1 MLIKLSTRSCL
12 EIKMWD
18 EVKNIK
24 TDNSSFERVEDFKYS
39 GTTLTNQNF
48 IQVKI
53 KSILKSGNDC
63 YSSVQNLLSSSL
75 LSKNLKIRIYR
86 TRILP
91 VVLYGFETW
100 LLVLREERR
109 LMVFENWVSRRIF
122 GSKRI
127 R

>member
-1 MLIKLSTRSCL
+1 
-12 EIKMWD
+12 MWD